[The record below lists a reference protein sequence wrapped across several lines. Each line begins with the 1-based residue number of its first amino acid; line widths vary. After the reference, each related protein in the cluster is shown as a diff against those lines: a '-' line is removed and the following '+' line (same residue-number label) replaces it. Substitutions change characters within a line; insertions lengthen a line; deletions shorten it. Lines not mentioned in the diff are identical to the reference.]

1 MACIRLTVDFHT
13 QEGAT
18 RCLPPEDDDDNLQTR
33 CVSFR
38 TLPDVPEPPKPP
50 KVRASRFRGAADLA
64 NLIAPYGTAKDPL
77 GAMGAAV
84 RPPQENTVAVKVV
97 WVPPHDNGAPI
108 KGYRVERAKA
118 FRKNNRA
125 PIAEANWTQVR
136 ALKHDERDITDVP
149 PTNHRLYWYRIVC
162 HNKVGVSDPGIAS
175 KIDLTDEAT
184 EVHPNLRPLSLV
196 EAPAPAPSLLEAPST
211 LLEASVASRPSKLLA
226 VEAVASLLEAPE
238 AAAPPTPA
246 PEAPDVIPSPRPLP
260 KLKRPKKRSEPTG
273 GVLDGG
279 VFFTPLKTAKPLPRS
294 KVKSTFR

>member
-1 MACIRLTVDFHT
+1 MIQD
-13 QEGAT
+13 E
-18 RCLPPEDDDDNLQTR
+18 
-33 CVSFR
+33 
-38 TLPDVPEPPKPP
+38 
-50 KVRASRFRGAADLA
+50 RAV
-64 NLIAPYGTAKDPL
+64 NLIS
-77 GAMGAAV
+77 
-84 RPPQENTVAVKVV
+84 
-97 WVPPHDNGAPI
+97 
-108 KGYRVERAKA
+108 
-118 FRKNNRA
+118 
-125 PIAEANWTQVR
+125 TQ
-136 ALKHDERDITDVP
+136 VP

-162 HNKVGVSDPGIAS
+162 HNKVGISDPGVAS

-211 LLEASVASRPSKLLA
+211 LLEASVASRQSKLLA

-238 AAAPPTPA
+238 AVAPPAPA
-246 PEAPDVIPSPRPLP
+246 PDIPSPRPLP